1 MSNST
6 QVAELLQAGIAAAKA
21 GRAQEARQA
30 LLQVTELDERN
41 EQAWLWLSG
50 VVESLK
56 DRRVCLENV
65 LAINPDNGYAQEGLR
80 WLDQQSS
87 TPATSQDR
95 CPRCQASVPP
105 SGTTCPHCGQA
116 LIVACP
122 ACGQYVDVREP
133 SCLECGQFLGDFR
146 DGARYH
152 LALARAYLKQHQ
164 YVLSQEATARAEA
177 EASGDPQ
184 VLGGVAALHEE
195 LGHSDLAIAA
205 YEQAIEH
212 DLENAVL
219 YARLGALYRRR
230 TLHAEARVMYELAA
244 ERAGDDPGI
253 LFELAQLHVEED
265 GATTEARKLLEKVVR
280 LEAGHAQAHLL
291 LGDVYLGQQRGP
303 QAVQHY
309 ERACQLASPGSR
321 IGREARRKLGRL
333 RPSTPDHQAQ
343 GWMETLR
350 RTSGL
355 MLTPALAALV
365 NAGLSPWRISLAA
378 WGGLVV
384 SSVGAY
390 LWVCATDVPRNP
402 AMRKVFGPAGV
413 KGLEQQVLVGIPGLV
428 LWTAALGLILLK
440 V

>member
-1 MSNST
+1 MH
-6 QVAELLQAGIAAAKA
+6 
-21 GRAQEARQA
+21 EA
-30 LLQVTELDERN
+30 
-41 EQAWLWLSG
+41 
-50 VVESLK
+50 
-56 DRRVCLENV
+56 
-65 LAINPDNGYAQEGLR
+65 
-80 WLDQQSS
+80 
-87 TPATSQDR
+87 
-95 CPRCQASVPP
+95 
-105 SGTTCPHCGQA
+105 
-116 LIVACP
+116 
-122 ACGQYVDVREP
+122 
-133 SCLECGQFLGDFR
+133 
-146 DGARYH
+146 
-152 LALARAYLKQHQ
+152 
-164 YVLSQEATARAEA
+164 
-177 EASGDPQ
+177 
-184 VLGGVAALHEE
+184 
-195 LGHSDLAIAA
+195 LGHSDLAVAA

-230 TLHAEARVMYELAA
+230 TLHAEARVMYEMAA

-265 GATTEARKLLEKVVR
+265 GATTEARKLLEKVVW

-291 LGDVYLGQQRGP
+291 LGDVYLGQQRGL

-321 IGREARRKLGRL
+321 IGREARRKLSRL